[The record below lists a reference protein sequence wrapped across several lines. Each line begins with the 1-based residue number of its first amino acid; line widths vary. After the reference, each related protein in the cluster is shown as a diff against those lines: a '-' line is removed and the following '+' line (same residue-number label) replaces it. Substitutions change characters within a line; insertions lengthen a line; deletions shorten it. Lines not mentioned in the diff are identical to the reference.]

1 MWRLNFTV
9 GGIVM
14 GKGFPF
20 GFRTPDRTE
29 RNESDGRTFHG
40 YDNDNGT
47 TDWYD
52 KDGNLDSTSKTPRD
66 DD

>member
-1 MWRLNFTV
+1 
-9 GGIVM
+9 M

-20 GFRTPDRTE
+20 SFKSPDRE
-29 RNESDGRTFHG
+29 SRNESDGRTFYG
-40 YDNDNGT
+40 YDKEDGT

-52 KDGNLDSTSKTPRD
+52 KDGNLDSYSKTPSD